1 VQLLWR
7 KRGRTLTRR
16 LVIGIVLAAASA
28 AFTGCHVELRKTD
41 AQLGLNAQ
49 QSRGRRVYDQDC
61 YRCHEPY
68 STRGKEGPG
77 LEGLYKKQYLPSG
90 MPANDERITDVI
102 IMGKAKMPSFNG
114 KLTEQQLQDLL
125 AYLKTL

>member
-1 VQLLWR
+1 M
-7 KRGRTLTRR
+7 
-16 LVIGIVLAAASA
+16 AASA
-28 AFTGCHVELRKTD
+28 ALIGCHVELRKTD

>member
-1 VQLLWR
+1 M
-7 KRGRTLTRR
+7 GM
-16 LVIGIVLAAASA
+16 VLAASA
-28 AFTGCHVELRKTD
+28 ALTGCHMELRKTD

-49 QSRGRRVYDQDC
+49 QSRGRHVYDQDC

-77 LEGLYKKQYLPSG
+77 LKGLYKKQYLPSG
-90 MPANDERITDVI
+90 MPANDQRITDVI

-114 KLTEQQLQDLL
+114 KLTEQQLLDLL